1 MNLENL
7 FKVDYWENDISIEG
21 LSDELYTLYIY
32 NSYIQNNKNI
42 LAIVNTTYEATSL
55 YEKLLNY
62 TSNVLFFPM
71 DNFVTSEAIA
81 ISPELKTERL
91 NTLLKLSSSSRR
103 YIVVTNLMGYIRYL
117 PSISTYLE
125 NVLTFKKNDNYH
137 VEKIL
142 KALIDI
148 GYSR

>member
-42 LAIVNTTYEATSL
+42 LVVVNTTYEATSL

-91 NTLLKLSSSSRR
+91 NTLLKLSSSSKR

-125 NVLTFKKNDNYH
+125 NVLTFKKNDN
-137 VEKIL
+137 
-142 KALIDI
+142 
-148 GYSR
+148 